1 MSRQFLMYTY
11 IFTQRHPWNYT
22 AAQSKSYVVCDQNY
36 ITSKTATKCPAA
48 THFGHVR
55 FGTELDPTRR
65 MTEKRDIVVQWVVG
79 MIVQRIPRGNGRF
92 ELVLGVHVLFIVIKT
107 RLGLPVLKGNVS
119 ATTRS
124 LFRLFFLFRVV
135 GLFDGTDNHKV
146 FH

>member
-1 MSRQFLMYTY
+1 
-11 IFTQRHPWNYT
+11 
-22 AAQSKSYVVCDQNY
+22 
-36 ITSKTATKCPAA
+36 
-48 THFGHVR
+48 
-55 FGTELDPTRR
+55 

-119 ATTRS
+119 ATARS
-124 LFRLFFLFRVV
+124 LLDFLFLFRVV

>member
-11 IFTQRHPWNYT
+11 FSRTATTQSLELC
-22 AAQSKSYVVCDQNY
+22 AGQNY

-55 FGTELDPTRR
+55 FGSELDPTRR
-65 MTEKRDIVVQWVVG
+65 MTEKGNIVMQWVVG

-135 GLFDGTDNHKV
+135 RLFDGTDNHKV